1 MGGWP
6 RGEAIDHGVDGR
18 VGWCGMLYGHHG
30 GGVQPHK
37 ANDFLV
43 WHRLE
48 TGEGQAPL
56 AVGTAYFPTAQDAE
70 GHARANVALCG
81 DLAYLTGQGYRVALG
96 GDFNAHTGA
105 NGDKM
110 PVDMAGRMLL
120 ETADWFGMVVV
131 NTMPNKCIGGP
142 TRVQVRVDGTQEST
156 IDYVMCSSD
165 LAPNVK
171 SMVIDDRQM
180 GSDHRP
186 CVLTLSGMALRK
198 PAEAGKRE
206 AWRTDRLPCPPS
218 DWSWVDACRHRFADW
233 TNDTAAFIE
242 AVKAAGDDASKAAD
256 VLDWSFQ
263 AALDEVAA
271 EHLGTKWV
279 GPRAVPVLDAAG
291 RLAQSHHRLCQ
302 DLMHASMRDP
312 AASDQD
318 RREAR
323 QDFLQSSR
331 RMLAANA
338 RRKRL
343 DELRLFRDVE
353 AKQADSKLF
362 WSRF

>member
-1 MGGWP
+1 MVWWNA
-6 RGEAIDHGVDGR
+6 RGIGNKEETFKELLDE
-18 VGWCGMLYGHHG
+18 VGAVY
-30 GGVQPHK
+30 GGVPESPTYKQTMTLSDKRWKWEAGPEGKPSIMGSTDVSGGVGCFTDTTAVESSHIRQ
-37 ANDFLV
+37 NDFLV

-171 SMVIDDRQM
+171 SMVIDDR
-180 GSDHRP
+180 
-186 CVLTLSGMALRK
+186 
-198 PAEAGKRE
+198 
-206 AWRTDRLPCPPS
+206 
-218 DWSWVDACRHRFADW
+218 
-233 TNDTAAFIE
+233 
-242 AVKAAGDDASKAAD
+242 
-256 VLDWSFQ
+256 
-263 AALDEVAA
+263 
-271 EHLGTKWV
+271 
-279 GPRAVPVLDAAG
+279 
-291 RLAQSHHRLCQ
+291 
-302 DLMHASMRDP
+302 
-312 AASDQD
+312 
-318 RREAR
+318 
-323 QDFLQSSR
+323 
-331 RMLAANA
+331 
-338 RRKRL
+338 
-343 DELRLFRDVE
+343 
-353 AKQADSKLF
+353 
-362 WSRF
+362 